1 MLDAP
6 QLYCDVALPVPLDQI
21 FTYEVPSELRET
33 ARRGVRVL
41 APFGSRKLVGI
52 ILQIHYRAPGQTS
65 RPISKLLDEEPVLDE
80 MLLKLGKWIADYYC
94 APLGEV
100 LRGMLPLGGEFRRK
114 KTYSLNEAGHAA
126 ARQLVTAED
135 SDPAT
140 TILRLLAD
148 HPRTEQYLSGKTKN
162 ARLALKALV
171 KRGWV
176 TADEKHEERDALR
189 LPAEKLLVEF
199 MERAA
204 EGTKL
209 RKPERELLAFL
220 ELHPG
225 PHNLGELTEKLPYA
239 SRTARSLARQN
250 LVRVETEVLRAG
262 GFEHSIPLLNTHQQQ
277 ALDAVSGALATNEF
291 AAFLIQGVTGSGK
304 TEVYMRSIEA
314 ALALN
319 RNALLLVPEIAL
331 TPAVAGHFFHRFGDQ
346 VAILH
351 SAFNETERAGQWRRI
366 QKGEARVVV
375 GTRSGVFAPV
385 RNLGLLIVD
394 EEHDGS
400 YKQQEAP
407 RYHGRDVALVR
418 AKESGAVVLLGSAT
432 PSIESRF
439 NAERGK
445 YTRLVM
451 PERIGGR
458 PMPSVELVDMRV
470 EFLETKQQAIFSRKL
485 REAIGENLERK
496 EQVMLLMNRRGFS
509 SFMVCRACG
518 ERLNCVNCAVSLT
531 YHRRDRRMLCHYC
544 GYAEKVPQ
552 ECPQCGSEH
561 IQFIGSG
568 SERVEEELHRK
579 FPEAR
584 VARLDRDSVSTKGS
598 FEHLLQSFRAGEIDI
613 LVGTQM
619 IAKGHDI
626 ANVTLVGIV
635 LADIGLSM
643 PDFRA
648 GERTFQLLTQAAGR
662 AGRGSLPGRVVIQT
676 LNPDHYAITLATEHD
691 YEAFY
696 RKEIEFRKWLRYPP
710 YAALAN
716 VVLRSEKQEE
726 ALRFS
731 TELERILKPAPEGV
745 KVLGPAE
752 APVAKV
758 KAEYRYQLLLKASKR
773 TVLREVLAQ
782 LRTYAA
788 DRNWPA
794 TSLVIDMDPLS
805 LM

>member
-1 MLDAP
+1 
-6 QLYCDVALPVPLDQI
+6 
-21 FTYEVPSELRET
+21 
-33 ARRGVRVL
+33 L
-41 APFGSRKLVGI
+41 A
-52 ILQIHYRAPGQTS
+52 
-65 RPISKLLDEEPVLDE
+65 E
-80 MLLKLGKWIADYYC
+80 
-94 APLGEV
+94 
-100 LRGMLPLGGEFRRK
+100 
-114 KTYSLNEAGHAA
+114 HA
-126 ARQLVTAED
+126 
-135 SDPAT
+135 
-140 TILRLLAD
+140 
-148 HPRTEQYLSGKTKN
+148 RTEQYLSGKTVN
-162 ARLALKALV
+162 ARTALRALI

-176 TADEKHEERDALR
+176 TADETHEERDPLR
-189 LPAEKLLVEF
+189 QPSEKLQVEF
-199 MERAA
+199 VKRAG
-204 EGTKL
+204 EETKL

-239 SRTARSLARQN
+239 SRTARSLARKN
-250 LVRVETEVLRAG
+250 LVHIETEVQRAS
-262 GFEHSIPLLNTHQQQ
+262 GFEHAVPQLNIHQQRTV
-277 ALDAVSGALATNEF
+277 DAVTGALAKNEF
-291 AAFLIQGVTGSGK
+291 AAFLIEGVTGSGK
-304 TEVYMRSIEA
+304 TEVYLRSIEA

-366 QKGEARVVV
+366 QKGDARVVV

-400 YKQQEAP
+400 YKQQETP

-418 AKESGAVVLLGSAT
+418 AKESAAVVLLGSAT

-439 NAERGK
+439 NAEKGK
-445 YTRLVM
+445 YIRLVM

-458 PMPSVELVDMRV
+458 PLPSVELVDMRV

-485 REAIGENLERK
+485 RDAIDENLARK

-544 GYAEKVPQ
+544 GYAEKVPHQ
-552 ECPQCGSEH
+552 CPQCGSEH

-568 SERVEEELHRK
+568 SERVEEELHRA

-662 AGRGSLPGRVVIQT
+662 AGRGHLPGRVVIQT
-676 LNPDHYAITLATEHD
+676 LNPEHYAITLATEHD

-731 TELERILKPAPEGV
+731 TELERLLKPAPEGV

-758 KAEYRYQLLLKASKR
+758 KAEYRYQVLLKASRR

-782 LRTYAA
+782 LRSYAA
-788 DRNWPA
+788 ERNWPA